1 MDNNQRFLLQ
11 NKIPFQNQM
20 NQANMVLQYKYSD
33 QNKNLNESMITTS
46 TSSLSV
52 NNKKNLQH
60 TNYKT
65 PKKKNFPIPIP
76 KNKNAKLNN
85 QKLIDKNPK
94 NPNTIN
100 TIIYTK
106 GTIKKFNNQNPNNVF
121 IYNNQN
127 QNLNL
132 NSNNINNINN
142 NNNINKIYGRSM
154 SQISMEN
161 ENTNSNINHTKR
173 TLNKNN
179 NIINNNANAYI
190 NKSSLNKKKMN
201 IINEA
206 ISKEKEYN
214 NEVSYFSNNED
225 ETSNQI
231 INSTINHINNNNNI
245 NEFQKKISQNH
256 RTILKEYDNKFSTG
270 YYSESDQRK
279 EKSAVLNIEEILMTE
294 EKLSAVISCLSNGI
308 TCEEECFDWFN
319 SYFNTALSNF
329 IEKYFIKE
337 EYIKVIKIAVNLNVL
352 SLMLCYD
359 ISYNQEFFE
368 ELQYKLNEMMNYNH
382 KILILISKYLSNKI
396 IDNKNL
402 WVNKLQQLIM
412 KYEPTIKNA
421 NHIMKDIA
429 FYCNILLKLIPEILS
444 IYQSP
449 EFIDIMNNIEGLTSH
464 ALYHI
469 YREKI
474 HRIINQNGSIFASSS
489 YFKNNNKLNV
499 NIPIPYLKNNS
510 NKQYTLVLDLDET
523 LIHFKPNPN
532 NEESGTIK
540 IRPFLMEFLE
550 KIKDYYELVVFTA
563 ATQEYADPII
573 NALDPNQKYFD
584 FEHRLYRKHTII
596 IDNDF
601 VKDLS
606 KLGRDMSR
614 IIIVDNMEQNYKLQK
629 NNGITIRPFWG
640 KDNEDTALKDLL
652 DILVK
657 IAEKKLDVRMGL
669 KLFKEDIISKVTS
682 NIFRRSQNRF

>member
-1 MDNNQRFLLQ
+1 MDNNKRFLLQ
-11 NKIPFQNQM
+11 SKNPFQNQI
-20 NQANMVLQYKYSD
+20 NQPNMVLQYNYSD

-65 PKKKNFPIPIP
+65 PKKKNFQIPMPKP
-76 KNKNAKLNN
+76 KNSKQNN
-85 QKLIDKNPK
+85 QKILDKNSK
-94 NPNTIN
+94 NTNTIN
-100 TIIYTK
+100 TIVYTK
-106 GTIKKFNNQNPNNVF
+106 GTIKKFNNQNSNNAF
-121 IYNNQN
+121 IYNNHN
-127 QNLNL
+127 SNLN
-132 NSNNINNINN
+132 NNNINN
-142 NNNINKIYGRSM
+142 NNKIYGGSM
-154 SQISMEN
+154 NHIEMEN
-161 ENTNSNINHTKR
+161 DNNINHTKR
-173 TLNKNN
+173 TLN
-179 NIINNNANAYI
+179 NINSSNINSYM
-190 NKSSLNKKKMN
+190 NKSSLNKKRINKVNEEMN
-201 IINEA
+201 
-206 ISKEKEYN
+206 KEYN
-214 NEVSYFSNNED
+214 NEVSYFSNNEE
-225 ETSNQI
+225 ETNNQI
-231 INSTINHINNNNNI
+231 VNNTINHINNINNYN
-245 NEFQKKISQNH
+245 NYNDQYQKKINSNH

-294 EKLSAVISCLSNGI
+294 EKLSAVISCISNGI

-319 SYFNTALSNF
+319 SYFNTALSNY

-337 EYIKVIKIAVNLNVL
+337 EFIKVIRIAINLNVF

-359 ISYNQEFFE
+359 ISYNPEAFN

-382 KILILISKYLSNKI
+382 EILILISKYLSNKI
-396 IDNKNL
+396 IDSKNL

-412 KYEPTIKNA
+412 KYDPSIKNS
-421 NHIMKDIA
+421 IRIIKDIVM
-429 FYCNILLKLIPEILS
+429 YCNTLLKLIPEILN

-449 EFIDIMNNIEGLTSH
+449 DFVDIFNQIEGLTSH
-464 ALYHI
+464 SLYHI

-474 HRIINQNGSIFASSS
+474 HRIINQNGSIFASSA

-499 NIPIPYLKNNS
+499 SIPVPYLAKKS

-540 IRPFLMEFLE
+540 IRPYLMEFLE

-573 NALDPNQKYFD
+573 NALETNKKYFD
-584 FEHRLYRKHTII
+584 YRLYRKHTII

-606 KLGRDMSR
+606 KLGRDMSKT
-614 IIIVDNMEQNYKLQK
+614 IIVDNMEQNYKLQK
-629 NNGITIRPFWG
+629 SNGITIRPFWG
-640 KDNEDTALKDLL
+640 KDNEDTALVDLL
-652 DILVK
+652 DILIK
-657 IAEKKLDVRMGL
+657 IVDKKMDVRMGL

-682 NIFRRSQNRF
+682 NIFRRSQNRY

>member
-11 NKIPFQNQM
+11 NKIPSN
-20 NQANMVLQYKYSD
+20 NPLLQANMILQYKYSD

-65 PKKKNFPIPIP
+65 PKKKNCPIPMPKP
-76 KNKNAKLNN
+76 KNTKQNN
-85 QKLIDKNPK
+85 QKIPEKNSK
-94 NPNTIN
+94 NSNTVN
-100 TIIYTK
+100 TVIYTK
-106 GTIKKFNNQNPNNVF
+106 GTIKKIINPNNNAF
-121 IYNNQN
+121 IYNNIN
-127 QNLNL
+127 SNLN
-132 NSNNINNINN
+132 NMNN
-142 NNNINKIYGRSM
+142 NNKIYGRSM
-154 SQISMEN
+154 SQIAVEN
-161 ENTNSNINHTKR
+161 DNINGNNQIKRSLNNNSN
-173 TLNKNN
+173 NN
-179 NIINNNANAYI
+179 NGYI
-190 NKSSLNKKKMN
+190 NKSNMAKKRMN
-201 IINEA
+201 AINQA
-206 ISKEKEYN
+206 MNKEYHD
-214 NEVSYFSNNED
+214 EISYFSNKED
-225 ETSNQI
+225 ETNNQI
-231 INSTINHINNNNNI
+231 INNTINQNMNNNDQI
-245 NEFQKKISQNH
+245 PKKIYPNH

-294 EKLSAVISCLSNGI
+294 EKLSAVISCISNGA

-319 SYFNTALSNF
+319 SYFNTVLSRY

-337 EYIKVIKIAVNLNVL
+337 EFIKVIKIAVNLNVF

-359 ISYNQEFFE
+359 ISYNQESFN
-368 ELQYKLNEMMNYNH
+368 ELRYKLNEIMNYNH
-382 KILILISKYLSNKI
+382 AILILISKYLSNKI

-402 WVNKLQQLIM
+402 WVNKLEQLII
-412 KYEPTIKNA
+412 KYDPTIKSAIRIIKEIVSYINTL
-421 NHIMKDIA
+421 I
-429 FYCNILLKLIPEILS
+429 KLIPDVLN
-444 IYQSP
+444 IYQNP
-449 EFIDIMNNIEGLTSH
+449 EFADIFNQIEGLNSQ

-489 YFKNNNKLNV
+489 YFKNNKLNV
-499 NIPIPYLKNNS
+499 SIPVPYLDKKS
-510 NKQYTLVLDLDET
+510 TKQYTLVLDLDET

-550 KIKDYYELVVFTA
+550 KIKNYYELVVFTA

-573 NALDPNQKYFD
+573 NALDPNNKYFD
-584 FEHRLYRKHTII
+584 YRLYRKHTII

-606 KLGRDMSR
+606 KLGRDMSK

-640 KDNEDTALKDLL
+640 KDNEDTALSDLL
-652 DILVK
+652 EILIK
-657 IAEKKLDVRMGL
+657 IAERKLDVRMGL

-682 NIFRRSQNRF
+682 NIFRRSQNRY

>member
-1 MDNNQRFLLQ
+1 
-11 NKIPFQNQM
+11 M
-20 NQANMVLQYKYSD
+20 NI
-33 QNKNLNESMITTS
+33 LNE
-46 TSSLSV
+46 
-52 NNKKNLQH
+52 
-60 TNYKT
+60 
-65 PKKKNFPIPIP
+65 
-76 KNKNAKLNN
+76 A
-85 QKLIDKNPK
+85 
-94 NPNTIN
+94 
-100 TIIYTK
+100 
-106 GTIKKFNNQNPNNVF
+106 
-121 IYNNQN
+121 
-127 QNLNL
+127 
-132 NSNNINNINN
+132 
-142 NNNINKIYGRSM
+142 
-154 SQISMEN
+154 
-161 ENTNSNINHTKR
+161 
-173 TLNKNN
+173 
-179 NIINNNANAYI
+179 
-190 NKSSLNKKKMN
+190 MN
-201 IINEA
+201 
-206 ISKEKEYN
+206 KEKEYN

-231 INSTINHINNNNNI
+231 INNTINHINNNNI

-359 ISYNQEFFE
+359 ISYNQEFFD

-402 WVNKLQQLIM
+402 WVNKLEQLIM
-412 KYEPTIKNA
+412 KYDPTIKNA
-421 NHIMKDIA
+421 NHIVKDIA

-444 IYQSP
+444 IYQSQ
-449 EFIDIMNNIEGLTSH
+449 EFINIINNIEGLTSH

-499 NIPIPYLKNNS
+499 NIPIPYLNKNPS
-510 NKQYTLVLDLDET
+510 KQYTLVLDLDET

-540 IRPFLMEFLE
+540 IRPFLMEFLD

-584 FEHRLYRKHTII
+584 FNHRLYRKHTII

-640 KDNEDTALKDLL
+640 KDNDDTALKDLL

>member
-11 NKIPFQNQM
+11 SKNPFQNQI
-20 NQANMVLQYKYSD
+20 NQPNMVLQYNYSD

-65 PKKKNFPIPIP
+65 PKKKNFQIPMPKP
-76 KNKNAKLNN
+76 KNSKQNN
-85 QKLIDKNPK
+85 QKILDKNSK
-94 NPNTIN
+94 NTNTIN
-100 TIIYTK
+100 TIVYTK
-106 GTIKKFNNQNPNNVF
+106 GTIKKFNNQNSNNAF
-121 IYNNQN
+121 IYNNHN
-127 QNLNL
+127 SNLN
-132 NSNNINNINN
+132 NNNINN
-142 NNNINKIYGRSM
+142 NNKIYGGSM
-154 SQISMEN
+154 NHIEMEN
-161 ENTNSNINHTKR
+161 DNNINHTKR
-173 TLNKNN
+173 TLN
-179 NIINNNANAYI
+179 NINSSNINSYM
-190 NKSSLNKKKMN
+190 NKSSLNKKRINKVNEEMN
-201 IINEA
+201 
-206 ISKEKEYN
+206 KEYN
-214 NEVSYFSNNED
+214 NEVSYFSNNEE
-225 ETSNQI
+225 ETNNQI
-231 INSTINHINNNNNI
+231 VNNTINHINNINNYN
-245 NEFQKKISQNH
+245 NYNDQYQKKINSNH

-294 EKLSAVISCLSNGI
+294 EKLSAVISCISNGI

-319 SYFNTALSNF
+319 SYFNTALSNY

-337 EYIKVIKIAVNLNVL
+337 EFIKVIRIAINLNVF

-359 ISYNQEFFE
+359 ISYNPEAFN

-382 KILILISKYLSNKI
+382 EILILISKYLSNKI
-396 IDNKNL
+396 IDSKNL

-412 KYEPTIKNA
+412 KYDPSIKNS
-421 NHIMKDIA
+421 IRIIKDIVM
-429 FYCNILLKLIPEILS
+429 YCNTLLKLIPEILN

-449 EFIDIMNNIEGLTSH
+449 DFVDIFNQIEGLTSH
-464 ALYHI
+464 SLYHI

-474 HRIINQNGSIFASSS
+474 HRIINQNGSIFASSA

-499 NIPIPYLKNNS
+499 SIPVPYLAKKS

-540 IRPFLMEFLE
+540 IRPYLMEFLE

-573 NALDPNQKYFD
+573 NALETNKKYFD
-584 FEHRLYRKHTII
+584 YRLYRKHTII

-606 KLGRDMSR
+606 KLGRDMSKT
-614 IIIVDNMEQNYKLQK
+614 IIVDNMEQNYKLQK
-629 NNGITIRPFWG
+629 SNGITIRPFWG
-640 KDNEDTALKDLL
+640 KDNEDTALVDLL
-652 DILVK
+652 DILIK
-657 IAEKKLDVRMGL
+657 IVDKKMDVRMGL

-682 NIFRRSQNRF
+682 NIFRRSQNRY

>member
-11 NKIPFQNQM
+11 SKNPFQNQI
-20 NQANMVLQYKYSD
+20 NQPNMVLQYNYSD

-65 PKKKNFPIPIP
+65 PKKKNFQIPMPKP
-76 KNKNAKLNN
+76 KNSKQNN
-85 QKLIDKNPK
+85 QKILDKNSK
-94 NPNTIN
+94 NTNTIN
-100 TIIYTK
+100 TIVYTK
-106 GTIKKFNNQNPNNVF
+106 GTIKKFNNQNSNNAF
-121 IYNNQN
+121 IYNNH
-127 QNLNL
+127 
-132 NSNNINNINN
+132 NSNLNN
-142 NNNINKIYGRSM
+142 NNNNKIYGGSM
-154 SQISMEN
+154 NHIEMEN
-161 ENTNSNINHTKR
+161 DNNINHTKR
-173 TLNKNN
+173 TLN
-179 NIINNNANAYI
+179 NINSSNINSYM
-190 NKSSLNKKKMN
+190 NKSSLNKKRINKVNEEMN
-201 IINEA
+201 
-206 ISKEKEYN
+206 KEYN
-214 NEVSYFSNNED
+214 NEVSYFSNNEE
-225 ETSNQI
+225 ETNNQI
-231 INSTINHINNNNNI
+231 VNNTINHINNINNYNNY
-245 NEFQKKISQNH
+245 NEQYQKKINSNH

-294 EKLSAVISCLSNGI
+294 EKLSAVISCISNGI

-319 SYFNTALSNF
+319 SYFNTALSNY

-337 EYIKVIKIAVNLNVL
+337 EFIKVIRIAINLNVF

-359 ISYNQEFFE
+359 ISYNPEAFN

-382 KILILISKYLSNKI
+382 EILILISKYLSNKI
-396 IDNKNL
+396 IDSKNL

-412 KYEPTIKNA
+412 KYDPSIKNS
-421 NHIMKDIA
+421 IRIIKDIVM
-429 FYCNILLKLIPEILS
+429 YCNTLLKLIPEILN

-449 EFIDIMNNIEGLTSH
+449 DFVDIFNQIEGLTSH
-464 ALYHI
+464 SLYHI

-474 HRIINQNGSIFASSS
+474 HRIINQNGSIFASSA

-499 NIPIPYLKNNS
+499 SIPVPYLAKKS

-540 IRPFLMEFLE
+540 IRPYLMEFLE

-573 NALDPNQKYFD
+573 NALETNKKYFD
-584 FEHRLYRKHTII
+584 YRLYRKHTII

-606 KLGRDMSR
+606 KLGRDMSKT
-614 IIIVDNMEQNYKLQK
+614 IIVDNMEQNYKLQK
-629 NNGITIRPFWG
+629 SNGITIRPFWG
-640 KDNEDTALKDLL
+640 KDNEDTALVDLL
-652 DILVK
+652 DILIK
-657 IAEKKLDVRMGL
+657 IVDKKMDVRMGL

-682 NIFRRSQNRF
+682 NIFRRSQNRY

>member
-1 MDNNQRFLLQ
+1 MDNNKRFLLQ
-11 NKIPFQNQM
+11 SKNPFQNQI
-20 NQANMVLQYKYSD
+20 NQPNMVLQYNYSD

-65 PKKKNFPIPIP
+65 PKKKNFQIPMPKP
-76 KNKNAKLNN
+76 KNSKQNN
-85 QKLIDKNPK
+85 QKILDKNSK
-94 NPNTIN
+94 NTNTIN
-100 TIIYTK
+100 TIVYTK
-106 GTIKKFNNQNPNNVF
+106 GTIKKFNNQNSNNAF
-121 IYNNQN
+121 IYNNH
-127 QNLNL
+127 
-132 NSNNINNINN
+132 NSNLNN
-142 NNNINKIYGRSM
+142 NNNNKIYGGSM
-154 SQISMEN
+154 NHIEMEN
-161 ENTNSNINHTKR
+161 DNNINHTKR
-173 TLNKNN
+173 ALN
-179 NIINNNANAYI
+179 NINSSNINSYM
-190 NKSSLNKKKMN
+190 NKSSLNKKRINKVNEEMN
-201 IINEA
+201 
-206 ISKEKEYN
+206 KEYN
-214 NEVSYFSNNED
+214 NEVSYFSNNEE
-225 ETSNQI
+225 ETNNQI
-231 INSTINHINNNNNI
+231 VNNTINHINNINNYN
-245 NEFQKKISQNH
+245 NYNDQYQKKINSNH
-256 RTILKEYDNKFSTG
+256 RTILKEYDSKFSTG

-294 EKLSAVISCLSNGI
+294 EKLSAVISCISNGI

-319 SYFNTALSNF
+319 SYFNTALSNY

-337 EYIKVIKIAVNLNVL
+337 EFIKVIRIAINLNVF

-359 ISYNQEFFE
+359 ISYNPEAFN

-382 KILILISKYLSNKI
+382 EILILISKYLSNKI
-396 IDNKNL
+396 IDSKNL

-412 KYEPTIKNA
+412 KYDPSIKNS
-421 NHIMKDIA
+421 IRIIKDIVM
-429 FYCNILLKLIPEILS
+429 YCNTLLKLIPEILN

-449 EFIDIMNNIEGLTSH
+449 DFVDIFNQIEGLTSH
-464 ALYHI
+464 SLYHI

-474 HRIINQNGSIFASSS
+474 HRIINQNGSIFASSA

-499 NIPIPYLKNNS
+499 SIPVPYLAKKS

-540 IRPFLMEFLE
+540 IRPYLMEFLE

-573 NALDPNQKYFD
+573 NALETNKKYFD
-584 FEHRLYRKHTII
+584 YRLYRKHTII

-606 KLGRDMSR
+606 KLGRDMSKT
-614 IIIVDNMEQNYKLQK
+614 IIVDNMEQNYKLQK
-629 NNGITIRPFWG
+629 SNGITIRPFWG
-640 KDNEDTALKDLL
+640 KDNEDTALVDLL
-652 DILVK
+652 DILIK
-657 IAEKKLDVRMGL
+657 IVDKKMDVRMGL

-682 NIFRRSQNRF
+682 NIFRRSQNRY

>member
-11 NKIPFQNQM
+11 SKNPFQNQI
-20 NQANMVLQYKYSD
+20 NQPNMVLQYNYSD

-65 PKKKNFPIPIP
+65 PKKKNFQIPMPKP
-76 KNKNAKLNN
+76 KNSKQNN
-85 QKLIDKNPK
+85 QKILDKNSK
-94 NPNTIN
+94 NTNTIN
-100 TIIYTK
+100 TVVYTK
-106 GTIKKFNNQNPNNVF
+106 GTIKKFNNQNSNNAF
-121 IYNNQN
+121 IYNNH
-127 QNLNL
+127 
-132 NSNNINNINN
+132 NSNLINN
-142 NNNINKIYGRSM
+142 NNNKIYGGSM
-154 SQISMEN
+154 NHIEMEN
-161 ENTNSNINHTKR
+161 DNNINHTKR
-173 TLNKNN
+173 TLN
-179 NIINNNANAYI
+179 NINSSNINSYM
-190 NKSSLNKKKMN
+190 NKSSLNKKRINKVNEEMN
-201 IINEA
+201 
-206 ISKEKEYN
+206 KEYN
-214 NEVSYFSNNED
+214 NEVSYFSNNEE
-225 ETSNQI
+225 ETNNQI
-231 INSTINHINNNNNI
+231 VNNTINHINNINNYN
-245 NEFQKKISQNH
+245 NYNDQYQKKINSNH

-294 EKLSAVISCLSNGI
+294 EKLSAVISCISNGI

-319 SYFNTALSNF
+319 SYFNTALSNY

-337 EYIKVIKIAVNLNVL
+337 EFIKVIRIAINLNVF

-359 ISYNQEFFE
+359 ISYNPEAFN

-382 KILILISKYLSNKI
+382 EILILISKYLSNKI
-396 IDNKNL
+396 IDSKNL

-412 KYEPTIKNA
+412 KYDPSIKNS
-421 NHIMKDIA
+421 IRIIKDIVM
-429 FYCNILLKLIPEILS
+429 YCNTLLKLIPEILN

-449 EFIDIMNNIEGLTSH
+449 DFVDIFNQIEGLTSH
-464 ALYHI
+464 SLYHI

-474 HRIINQNGSIFASSS
+474 HRIINQNGSIFASSA

-499 NIPIPYLKNNS
+499 SIPVPYLAKKS

-540 IRPFLMEFLE
+540 IRPYLMEFLE

-573 NALDPNQKYFD
+573 NALETNKKYFD
-584 FEHRLYRKHTII
+584 YRLYRKHTII

-606 KLGRDMSR
+606 KLGRDMSKT
-614 IIIVDNMEQNYKLQK
+614 IIVDNMEQNYKLQK
-629 NNGITIRPFWG
+629 SNGITIRPFWG
-640 KDNEDTALKDLL
+640 KDNEDTALVDLL
-652 DILVK
+652 DILIK
-657 IAEKKLDVRMGL
+657 IVDKKMDVRMGL

-682 NIFRRSQNRF
+682 NIFRRSQNRY

>member
-11 NKIPFQNQM
+11 SKNPFQNQI
-20 NQANMVLQYKYSD
+20 NQPNMVLQYNYSD

-65 PKKKNFPIPIP
+65 PKKKNFQIPMPKP
-76 KNKNAKLNN
+76 KNSKQNN
-85 QKLIDKNPK
+85 QKILDKNSK
-94 NPNTIN
+94 NTNTIN
-100 TIIYTK
+100 TIVYTK
-106 GTIKKFNNQNPNNVF
+106 GTIKKFNNQNSNNAF
-121 IYNNQN
+121 IYNNH
-127 QNLNL
+127 
-132 NSNNINNINN
+132 NSNLNN
-142 NNNINKIYGRSM
+142 NNNNKIYGGSM
-154 SQISMEN
+154 NHIEMEN
-161 ENTNSNINHTKR
+161 DNNINHTKR
-173 TLNKNN
+173 TLN
-179 NIINNNANAYI
+179 NINSSNINSYM
-190 NKSSLNKKKMN
+190 NKSSLNKKRINKVNEEMN
-201 IINEA
+201 
-206 ISKEKEYN
+206 KEYN
-214 NEVSYFSNNED
+214 NEVSYFSNNEE
-225 ETSNQI
+225 ETNNQI
-231 INSTINHINNNNNI
+231 VNNTINHINNINNYN
-245 NEFQKKISQNH
+245 NYNDQYQKKINSNH

-294 EKLSAVISCLSNGI
+294 EKLSAVISCISNGI

-319 SYFNTALSNF
+319 SYFNTALSNY

-337 EYIKVIKIAVNLNVL
+337 EFIKVIRIAINLNVF

-359 ISYNQEFFE
+359 ISYNPEA
-368 ELQYKLNEMMNYNH
+368 
-382 KILILISKYLSNKI
+382 LISKYLSNKI
-396 IDNKNL
+396 IDSKNL

-412 KYEPTIKNA
+412 KYDPSIKNS
-421 NHIMKDIA
+421 IRIIKDIVM
-429 FYCNILLKLIPEILS
+429 YCNTLLKLIPEILN

-449 EFIDIMNNIEGLTSH
+449 DFVDIFNQIEGLTSH
-464 ALYHI
+464 SLYHI

-474 HRIINQNGSIFASSS
+474 HRIINQNGSIFASSA

-499 NIPIPYLKNNS
+499 SIPVPYLAKKS

-540 IRPFLMEFLE
+540 IRPYLMEFLE

-573 NALDPNQKYFD
+573 NALETNKKYFD
-584 FEHRLYRKHTII
+584 YRLYRKHTII

-606 KLGRDMSR
+606 KLGRDMSKT
-614 IIIVDNMEQNYKLQK
+614 IIVDNMEQNYKLQK
-629 NNGITIRPFWG
+629 SNGITIRPFWG
-640 KDNEDTALKDLL
+640 KDNEDTALVDLL
-652 DILVK
+652 DILIK
-657 IAEKKLDVRMGL
+657 IVDKKMDVRMGL

-682 NIFRRSQNRF
+682 NIFRRSQNRY

>member
-11 NKIPFQNQM
+11 SKNPFQNQI
-20 NQANMVLQYKYSD
+20 NQPNMVLQYNYSD

-46 TSSLSV
+46 TSSLSG

-65 PKKKNFPIPIP
+65 PKKKNFQIPMPKP
-76 KNKNAKLNN
+76 KNPKQNN
-85 QKLIDKNPK
+85 QKILDKNSK
-94 NPNTIN
+94 NTNTIN
-100 TIIYTK
+100 TIVYTK
-106 GTIKKFNNQNPNNVF
+106 GTIKKFNNQNSNNAF
-121 IYNNQN
+121 IYNNH
-127 QNLNL
+127 
-132 NSNNINNINN
+132 NSNLNN
-142 NNNINKIYGRSM
+142 NNNNKIYGGSM
-154 SQISMEN
+154 NHIEMEN
-161 ENTNSNINHTKR
+161 DNNINHTKR
-173 TLNKNN
+173 ALN
-179 NIINNNANAYI
+179 NINSSNINSYM
-190 NKSSLNKKKMN
+190 NKSSLNKKRINKVNEEMN
-201 IINEA
+201 
-206 ISKEKEYN
+206 KEYN
-214 NEVSYFSNNED
+214 NEVSYFSNNEE
-225 ETSNQI
+225 ETNNQI
-231 INSTINHINNNNNI
+231 VNNTINHINNINNYN
-245 NEFQKKISQNH
+245 NYNDQYQKKINSNH

-294 EKLSAVISCLSNGI
+294 EKLSAVISCISNGI

-319 SYFNTALSNF
+319 SYFNTALSNY

-337 EYIKVIKIAVNLNVL
+337 EFIKVIRIAINLNVF

-359 ISYNQEFFE
+359 ISYNPEAFN

-382 KILILISKYLSNKI
+382 EILILISKYLSNKI
-396 IDNKNL
+396 IDSKNL

-412 KYEPTIKNA
+412 KYDPSIKNS
-421 NHIMKDIA
+421 IRIIKDIVM
-429 FYCNILLKLIPEILS
+429 YCNTLLKLIPEILN

-449 EFIDIMNNIEGLTSH
+449 DFVDIFNQIEGLTSH
-464 ALYHI
+464 SLYHI

-474 HRIINQNGSIFASSS
+474 HRIINQNGSIFASSA

-499 NIPIPYLKNNS
+499 SIPVPYLAKKS

-540 IRPFLMEFLE
+540 IRPYLMEFLE

-573 NALDPNQKYFD
+573 NALETNKKYFD
-584 FEHRLYRKHTII
+584 YRLYRKHTII

-606 KLGRDMSR
+606 KLGRDMSKT
-614 IIIVDNMEQNYKLQK
+614 IIVDNMEQNYKLQK
-629 NNGITIRPFWG
+629 SNGITIRPFWG
-640 KDNEDTALKDLL
+640 KDNEDTALVDLL
-652 DILVK
+652 DILIK
-657 IAEKKLDVRMGL
+657 IVDKKMDVRMGL

-682 NIFRRSQNRF
+682 NIFRRSQNRY

>member
-11 NKIPFQNQM
+11 SKNPFQNQI
-20 NQANMVLQYKYSD
+20 NQPNMVLQYNYSD

-65 PKKKNFPIPIP
+65 PKKKNFQIPMPKP
-76 KNKNAKLNN
+76 KNSKQNN
-85 QKLIDKNPK
+85 QKILDKNSK
-94 NPNTIN
+94 KTNTIN
-100 TIIYTK
+100 TVVYTK
-106 GTIKKFNNQNPNNVF
+106 GTIKKFNNQNSNNAF
-121 IYNNQN
+121 IYNNH
-127 QNLNL
+127 
-132 NSNNINNINN
+132 NSNLNN
-142 NNNINKIYGRSM
+142 NNNNKIYGGSM
-154 SQISMEN
+154 NHIEMEN
-161 ENTNSNINHTKR
+161 DNNINHTKR
-173 TLNKNN
+173 TLN
-179 NIINNNANAYI
+179 NINSSNINSYM
-190 NKSSLNKKKMN
+190 NKSSLNKKRINKVNEEMN
-201 IINEA
+201 
-206 ISKEKEYN
+206 KEYN
-214 NEVSYFSNNED
+214 NEVSYFSNNEE
-225 ETSNQI
+225 ETNNQI
-231 INSTINHINNNNNI
+231 VNNTINHINNINNYN
-245 NEFQKKISQNH
+245 NYNDQYQKKINSNH

-294 EKLSAVISCLSNGI
+294 EKLSAVISCISNGI

-319 SYFNTALSNF
+319 SYFNTALSNY

-337 EYIKVIKIAVNLNVL
+337 EFIKVIRIAINLNVF

-359 ISYNQEFFE
+359 ISYNPEAFN

-382 KILILISKYLSNKI
+382 EILILISKYLSNKI
-396 IDNKNL
+396 IDSKNL

-412 KYEPTIKNA
+412 KYDPSIKNS
-421 NHIMKDIA
+421 IRIIKDIVM
-429 FYCNILLKLIPEILS
+429 YCNTLLKLIPEILN

-449 EFIDIMNNIEGLTSH
+449 DFVDIFNQIEGLTSH
-464 ALYHI
+464 SLYHI

-474 HRIINQNGSIFASSS
+474 HRIINQNGSIFASSA

-499 NIPIPYLKNNS
+499 SIPVPYLAKKS

-540 IRPFLMEFLE
+540 IRPYLMEFLE

-573 NALDPNQKYFD
+573 NALETNKKYFD
-584 FEHRLYRKHTII
+584 YRLYRKHTII

-606 KLGRDMSR
+606 KLGRDMSKT
-614 IIIVDNMEQNYKLQK
+614 IIVDNMEQNYKLQK
-629 NNGITIRPFWG
+629 SNGITIRPFWG
-640 KDNEDTALKDLL
+640 KDNEDTALVDLL
-652 DILVK
+652 DILIK
-657 IAEKKLDVRMGL
+657 IVDKKMDVRMGL

-682 NIFRRSQNRF
+682 NIFRRSQNRY

>member
-11 NKIPFQNQM
+11 NKIPSN
-20 NQANMVLQYKYSD
+20 NPLLQANMILQYKYSD

-65 PKKKNFPIPIP
+65 PKKKNCPIPMPKP
-76 KNKNAKLNN
+76 KNTKQNN
-85 QKLIDKNPK
+85 QKIPEKNSK
-94 NPNTIN
+94 NSNTVN
-100 TIIYTK
+100 TVIYTK
-106 GTIKKFNNQNPNNVF
+106 GTIKKIINPNNNAF
-121 IYNNQN
+121 IYNNIN
-127 QNLNL
+127 SNLN
-132 NSNNINNINN
+132 NMNN
-142 NNNINKIYGRSM
+142 NNKIYGRSM
-154 SQISMEN
+154 SQIVVEN
-161 ENTNSNINHTKR
+161 DNINGNNQIKRSLNNNSN
-173 TLNKNN
+173 NN
-179 NIINNNANAYI
+179 NGYI
-190 NKSSLNKKKMN
+190 NKSNMAKKRMN
-201 IINEA
+201 AINQA
-206 ISKEKEYN
+206 MNKEYHD
-214 NEVSYFSNNED
+214 EISYFSNKED
-225 ETSNQI
+225 ETNNQI
-231 INSTINHINNNNNI
+231 INNTINQNMNNNDQI
-245 NEFQKKISQNH
+245 PKKIYPNH

-294 EKLSAVISCLSNGI
+294 EKLSAVISCISNGA

-319 SYFNTALSNF
+319 SYFNTVLSRY

-337 EYIKVIKIAVNLNVL
+337 EFIKVIKIAVNLNVF

-359 ISYNQEFFE
+359 ISYNQESFN
-368 ELQYKLNEMMNYNH
+368 ELRYKLNEIMNYNH
-382 KILILISKYLSNKI
+382 AILILISKYLSNKI

-402 WVNKLQQLIM
+402 WVNKLEQLII
-412 KYEPTIKNA
+412 KYDPTIKSAIRIIKEIVSYINTL
-421 NHIMKDIA
+421 I
-429 FYCNILLKLIPEILS
+429 KLIPDVLN
-444 IYQSP
+444 IYQNP
-449 EFIDIMNNIEGLTSH
+449 EFADIFNQIEGLNSQ

-489 YFKNNNKLNV
+489 YFKNNKLNV
-499 NIPIPYLKNNS
+499 SIPVPYLDKKS
-510 NKQYTLVLDLDET
+510 TKQYTLVLDLDET

-550 KIKDYYELVVFTA
+550 KIKNYYELVVFTA

-573 NALDPNQKYFD
+573 NALDPNNKYFD
-584 FEHRLYRKHTII
+584 YRLYRKHTII

-606 KLGRDMSR
+606 KLGRDMSK

-640 KDNEDTALKDLL
+640 KDNEDTALSDLL
-652 DILVK
+652 EILIK
-657 IAEKKLDVRMGL
+657 IAERKLDVRMGL

-682 NIFRRSQNRF
+682 NIFRRSQNRY

>member
-1 MDNNQRFLLQ
+1 MDNNQRFLLKSK
-11 NKIPFQNQM
+11 NPFQNQI
-20 NQANMVLQYKYSD
+20 NQPNMVLQYNYSD

-65 PKKKNFPIPIP
+65 PKKKNFQIPMPKP
-76 KNKNAKLNN
+76 KNSKQNN
-85 QKLIDKNPK
+85 QKILDKNSK
-94 NPNTIN
+94 NTNTIN
-100 TIIYTK
+100 TVVYTK
-106 GTIKKFNNQNPNNVF
+106 GTIKKFNNQNSNNAF
-121 IYNNQN
+121 IYNNH
-127 QNLNL
+127 
-132 NSNNINNINN
+132 NSNLNN
-142 NNNINKIYGRSM
+142 NNNNKIYGGSM
-154 SQISMEN
+154 NHIEMEN
-161 ENTNSNINHTKR
+161 DNNINHTKR
-173 TLNKNN
+173 TLN
-179 NIINNNANAYI
+179 NINSSNINSYM
-190 NKSSLNKKKMN
+190 NKSSLNKKRINKVNEEMN
-201 IINEA
+201 
-206 ISKEKEYN
+206 KEYN
-214 NEVSYFSNNED
+214 NEVSYFSNNEE
-225 ETSNQI
+225 ETNNQI
-231 INSTINHINNNNNI
+231 VNNTINHINNINNYN
-245 NEFQKKISQNH
+245 NYNDQYQKKINSNH

-294 EKLSAVISCLSNGI
+294 EKLSAVISCISNGI

-319 SYFNTALSNF
+319 SYFNTALSNY

-337 EYIKVIKIAVNLNVL
+337 EFIKVIRIAINLNVF

-359 ISYNQEFFE
+359 ISYNPEAFN

-382 KILILISKYLSNKI
+382 EILILISKYLSNKI
-396 IDNKNL
+396 IDSKNL

-412 KYEPTIKNA
+412 KYDPSIKNS
-421 NHIMKDIA
+421 IRIIKDIVM
-429 FYCNILLKLIPEILS
+429 YCNTLLKLIPEILN

-449 EFIDIMNNIEGLTSH
+449 DFVDIFNQIEGLTSH
-464 ALYHI
+464 SLYHI

-474 HRIINQNGSIFASSS
+474 HRIINQNGSIFASSA

-499 NIPIPYLKNNS
+499 SIPVPYLAKKS

-540 IRPFLMEFLE
+540 IRPYLMEFLE

-573 NALDPNQKYFD
+573 NALETNKKYFD
-584 FEHRLYRKHTII
+584 YRLYRKHTII

-606 KLGRDMSR
+606 KLGRDMSKT
-614 IIIVDNMEQNYKLQK
+614 IIVDNMEQNYKLQK
-629 NNGITIRPFWG
+629 SNGITIRPFWG
-640 KDNEDTALKDLL
+640 KDNEDTALVDLL
-652 DILVK
+652 DILIK
-657 IAEKKLDVRMGL
+657 IVDKKMDVRMGL

-682 NIFRRSQNRF
+682 NIFRRSQNRY

>member
-11 NKIPFQNQM
+11 SKNPFQNQI
-20 NQANMVLQYKYSD
+20 NQPNMVLQYNYSD

-65 PKKKNFPIPIP
+65 PKKKNFQIPMPKP
-76 KNKNAKLNN
+76 KNSKQNN
-85 QKLIDKNPK
+85 QKILDKNSK
-94 NPNTIN
+94 NINTIN
-100 TIIYTK
+100 TIVYTK
-106 GTIKKFNNQNPNNVF
+106 GTIKKFNNQNSNNAF
-121 IYNNQN
+121 IYNNH
-127 QNLNL
+127 
-132 NSNNINNINN
+132 NSNLNN
-142 NNNINKIYGRSM
+142 NNNNKIYGGSM
-154 SQISMEN
+154 NHIEMEN
-161 ENTNSNINHTKR
+161 DNNINHTKR
-173 TLNKNN
+173 TLN
-179 NIINNNANAYI
+179 NINSSNINSYM
-190 NKSSLNKKKMN
+190 NKSSLNKKRINKVNEEMN
-201 IINEA
+201 
-206 ISKEKEYN
+206 KEYN
-214 NEVSYFSNNED
+214 NEVSYFSNNEE
-225 ETSNQI
+225 ETNNQI
-231 INSTINHINNNNNI
+231 VNNTINHINNINNYN
-245 NEFQKKISQNH
+245 NYNDQYQKKINSNH

-294 EKLSAVISCLSNGI
+294 EKLSAVISCISNGI

-319 SYFNTALSNF
+319 SYFNTALSNY

-337 EYIKVIKIAVNLNVL
+337 EFIKVIRIAINLNVF

-359 ISYNQEFFE
+359 ISYNPEAFN

-382 KILILISKYLSNKI
+382 EILILISKYLSNKI
-396 IDNKNL
+396 IDSKTL

-412 KYEPTIKNA
+412 KYDPSIKNS
-421 NHIMKDIA
+421 IRIIKDIVM
-429 FYCNILLKLIPEILS
+429 YCNTLLKLIPEILN

-449 EFIDIMNNIEGLTSH
+449 DFVDIFNQIEGLTSH
-464 ALYHI
+464 SLYHI

-474 HRIINQNGSIFASSS
+474 HRIINQNGSIFASSA

-499 NIPIPYLKNNS
+499 SIPVPYLAKKS

-540 IRPFLMEFLE
+540 IRPYLMEFLE

-573 NALDPNQKYFD
+573 NALETNKKYFD
-584 FEHRLYRKHTII
+584 YRLYRKHTII

-606 KLGRDMSR
+606 KLGRDMSKT
-614 IIIVDNMEQNYKLQK
+614 IIVDNMEQNYKLQK
-629 NNGITIRPFWG
+629 SNGITIRPFWG
-640 KDNEDTALKDLL
+640 KDNEDTALVDLL
-652 DILVK
+652 DILIK
-657 IAEKKLDVRMGL
+657 IVDKKMDVRMGL

-682 NIFRRSQNRF
+682 NIFRRSQNRY

>member
-11 NKIPFQNQM
+11 SKNPFQNQI
-20 NQANMVLQYKYSD
+20 NQPNMVLQYNYSD

-65 PKKKNFPIPIP
+65 PKKKNFQIPMPKP
-76 KNKNAKLNN
+76 KNSKQNN
-85 QKLIDKNPK
+85 QKILDKNSK
-94 NPNTIN
+94 NTNTIN
-100 TIIYTK
+100 TIVYTK
-106 GTIKKFNNQNPNNVF
+106 GTIKKFNNQNSNNAF
-121 IYNNQN
+121 IYNNH
-127 QNLNL
+127 
-132 NSNNINNINN
+132 NSNLNN
-142 NNNINKIYGRSM
+142 NNNNKIYGGSM
-154 SQISMEN
+154 DHIEMEN
-161 ENTNSNINHTKR
+161 DNNINHTKR
-173 TLNKNN
+173 TLN
-179 NIINNNANAYI
+179 NINSSNINSYM
-190 NKSSLNKKKMN
+190 NKSSLNKKRINKVNEEMN
-201 IINEA
+201 
-206 ISKEKEYN
+206 KEYN
-214 NEVSYFSNNED
+214 NEVSYFSNNEE
-225 ETSNQI
+225 ETNNQI
-231 INSTINHINNNNNI
+231 VNNTINHINNINNYN
-245 NEFQKKISQNH
+245 NYNDQYQKKINSNH

-294 EKLSAVISCLSNGI
+294 EKLSAVISCISNGI

-319 SYFNTALSNF
+319 SYFNTALSNY

-337 EYIKVIKIAVNLNVL
+337 EFIKVIRIAINLNVF

-359 ISYNQEFFE
+359 ISYNPEAFN

-382 KILILISKYLSNKI
+382 EILILISKYLSNKI
-396 IDNKNL
+396 IDSKNL

-412 KYEPTIKNA
+412 KYDPSIKNS
-421 NHIMKDIA
+421 IRIIKDIVM
-429 FYCNILLKLIPEILS
+429 YCNTLLKLIPEILN

-449 EFIDIMNNIEGLTSH
+449 DFVDIFNQIEGLTSH
-464 ALYHI
+464 SLYHI

-474 HRIINQNGSIFASSS
+474 HRIINQNGSIFASSA

-499 NIPIPYLKNNS
+499 SIPVPYLAKKS

-540 IRPFLMEFLE
+540 IRPYLMEFLE

-573 NALDPNQKYFD
+573 NALETNKKYFD
-584 FEHRLYRKHTII
+584 YRLYRKHTII

-606 KLGRDMSR
+606 KLGRDMSKT
-614 IIIVDNMEQNYKLQK
+614 IIVDNMEQNYKLQK
-629 NNGITIRPFWG
+629 SNGITIRPFWG
-640 KDNEDTALKDLL
+640 KDNEDTALVDLL
-652 DILVK
+652 DILIK
-657 IAEKKLDVRMGL
+657 IVDKKMDVRMGL

-682 NIFRRSQNRF
+682 NIFRRSQNRY